1 MESIWIDAVEFDHYG
16 GFILETQFVRE
27 MGQPYLM
34 ANGVGEAV
42 APASVSFC
50 VSESGM
56 HRLFVRTKNWCTEHM
71 PDGLILEVDGVRSE
85 HVCAQMHVRDW
96 YFEIGGD
103 FDLAADTHTLKI
115 YDTTGWFG
123 RFACVVITNDY
134 DFMPSRE
141 LLAIK
146 RGLSTDAV
154 GNIDIFMHNFLDLDM

>member
-1 MESIWIDAVEFDHYG
+1 MMESIWIDAVEFDHYG

-42 APASVSFC
+42 APASVAFC
-50 VSESGM
+50 VREGGM

-85 HVCAQMHVRDW
+85 HVCARMHVRDW

-103 FDLAADTHTLKI
+103 FDLAAGTHTLKI
-115 YDTTGWFG
+115 HDTTGWFG

-141 LLAIK
+141 LLALKRQRAQIK
-146 RGLSTDAV
+146 GLEPLVKSL
-154 GNIDIFMHNFLDLDM
+154 GE